1 MTHLLR
7 HFTIRL
13 WGSLLIG
20 GLIVLLGFP
29 FAGKA
34 MSLSVAFWAVLAC
47 VVVLFFLGG
56 WFGNTLGMR
65 GVNQLMREAG
75 IWERAG
81 NFRQSEIV
89 FKKAVSIFD
98 SFLISPLVRQ
108 EKSRQLSAHMARFY
122 LSRQETDRTADTFI
136 MAYLHQYPDDEEV
149 SDLWLQKADLEELC
163 LRENDDLAFKIGS
176 AQPDNKSLQRLL
188 AHACL
193 LAERTD
199 YTALKTYRRIIQ
211 DHTVDDTEL
220 IDEIAT
226 RFFQDRRVD
235 NWALKA
241 YLLTF
246 KADRK
251 KTWLLKGM
259 AACMH
264 RSSANDRASHP
275 YKETG
280 KLLSRLDKDTLNQLK
295 EGFAPPAPTQVERSA
310 PQKTKDLKTF
320 WQALPSASTAM
331 ADTVFASI
339 RATRKA
345 GTALYQQVKNHKQTR
360 VVLKWTAVGLAGIG
374 LVVLIINTT
383 VHLIP
388 SKETPPLEPAPE
400 HQAEILVTDPFTLQV
415 AAYLKVEH
423 AEKYVATLKNMGL
436 DAYFTEA
443 KTTKSNWFQVRIS
456 HFPTK
461 EDARAHGEALKTKG
475 IIDDF
480 YVANYQRPL

>member
-1 MTHLLR
+1 MTHFLR
-7 HFTIRL
+7 HITIRL

-20 GLIVLLGFP
+20 GLLVLVGFP
-29 FAGKA
+29 VVGQA
-34 MSLSVAFWAVLAC
+34 MGLGVAFWAVLMGF
-47 VVVLFFLGG
+47 VVFFFLGG
-56 WFGNTLGMR
+56 WIGNTLGMR
-65 GVNQLMREAG
+65 GVNRLMREAG

-108 EKSRQLSAHMARFY
+108 EKSRQLSARMARFY
-122 LSRQETDRTADTFI
+122 LSRQETDQTADAFI
-136 MAYLHQYPDDEEV
+136 KAYLHRYPDDEEV
-149 SDLWLQKADLEELC
+149 SDVWLQKADLEELC

-199 YTALKTYRRIIQ
+199 YTALRTYRRIIH
-211 DHTVDDTEL
+211 DNAIDDREL

-241 YLLTF
+241 YLLAF

-264 RSSANDRASHP
+264 RSSANDRASRP
-275 YKETG
+275 YKEAEN
-280 KLLSRLDKDTLNQLK
+280 LLSKLTKVTLAKLE
-295 EGFAPPAPTQVERSA
+295 EGFATPTQAA
-310 PQKTKDLKTF
+310 PATPQEKKDLKTV
-320 WQALPSASTAM
+320 WQALASTSSAV
-331 ADTVFASI
+331 ATTALASI
-339 RATRKA
+339 SAAGKA
-345 GTALYQQVKNHKQTR
+345 GTTLYLHVKNHKHTR

-374 LVVLIINTT
+374 LLVLIINTAT
-383 VHLIP
+383 HLIP
-388 SKETPPLEPAPE
+388 SKGPAPLEPVLEQP
-400 HQAEILVTDPFTLQV
+400 AEIIVTDPFTLQV

-423 AEKYVATLKNMGL
+423 AEKFVTTLKDRGL
-436 DAYFTEA
+436 DAYYTQA
-443 KTTKSNWFQVRIS
+443 KSTQSYWFQVRIS

-461 EDARAHGEALKTKG
+461 DAARAYGETLKAKG

-480 YVANYQRPL
+480 YVANYERP

>member
-1 MTHLLR
+1 MIHFLR

-13 WGSLLIG
+13 WTSLLVG
-20 GLIVLLGFP
+20 GLVVLLGFP
-29 FAGKA
+29 VLGEA
-34 MSLSVAFWAVLAC
+34 MGLTVAFWTVLVC
-47 VVVLFFLGG
+47 FVVFFFLGG
-56 WFGNTLGMR
+56 WFGNTIGMR
-65 GVNQLMREAG
+65 GVNQLMHEAG

-108 EKSRQLSAHMARFY
+108 EKSRQLSARMARFY
-122 LSRQETDRTADTFI
+122 LSRQETGPTADTFI
-136 MAYLHQYPDDEEV
+136 MAYLHRYPDDEEV

-163 LRENDDLAFKIGS
+163 LHEKDDLAFKIGA
-176 AQPDNKSLQRLL
+176 AQPENKGLQRLL

-199 YTALKTYRRIIQ
+199 YPALKTYRRIIQ
-211 DHTVDDTEL
+211 DHTVDDHEL

-241 YLLTF
+241 YHLAF

-264 RSSANDRASHP
+264 RSSVNDRASHP

-280 KLLSRLDKDTLNQLK
+280 KLLSRLDKDILDQLK
-295 EGFAPPAPTQVERSA
+295 QGFAPHVTSQAERSA
-310 PQKTKDLKTF
+310 PPKTKDLKTF
-320 WQALPSASTAM
+320 WQALASASTAM

-345 GTALYQQVKNHKQTR
+345 GTALYQQVKNHKHTR
-360 VVLKWTAVGLAGIG
+360 AVLKWTAVGLAGIG
-374 LVVLIINTT
+374 LVVLIINTA

-388 SKETPPLEPAPE
+388 SRETPPLEPAPE
-400 HQAEILVTDPFTLQV
+400 HPAEILVTDPFTLQV

-423 AEKYVATLKNMGL
+423 AETYVVTLKNMGL
-436 DAYFTEA
+436 DAYYTEA
-443 KTTKSNWFQVRIS
+443 KSTESNWFQVRIS

-480 YVANYQRPL
+480 YVANYERP